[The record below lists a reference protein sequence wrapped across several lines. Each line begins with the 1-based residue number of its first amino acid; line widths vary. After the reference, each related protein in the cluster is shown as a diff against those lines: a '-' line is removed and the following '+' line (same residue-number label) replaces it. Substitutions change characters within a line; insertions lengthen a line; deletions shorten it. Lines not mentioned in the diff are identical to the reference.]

1 MIKYHAPLLEKYAD
15 NPYNNHLSSD
25 INIKINLLI
34 PYLFN

>member
-25 INIKINLLI
+25 INIKINLLNTVSF
-34 PYLFN
+34 Y